1 MRVLAHRA
9 EMPAHAVY
17 RHVRNRADLLG
28 AMAERITATSTPRAA
43 PPPPWFHFGLRGLL
57 DGLLTDP
64 ARYGG
69 ERARTGEDH

>member
-1 MRVLAHRA
+1 MGTGGFSLR
-9 EMPAHAVY
+9 
-17 RHVRNRADLLG
+17 G
-28 AMAERITATSTPRAA
+28 G
-43 PPPPWFHFGLRGLL
+43 FGLRGLL